1 MTCLQKRILA
11 DWRGRSGL
19 HLRYANILT
28 VIYELIF
35 SKPVGAPE
43 KGTVTLAKK
52 KEREME
58 RNRKADRAF
67 GATNLNWV

>member
-19 HLRYANILT
+19 HLRYANILM

-43 KGTVTLAKK
+43 KAQLHWPKKK
-52 KEREME
+52 KERWKE
-58 RNRKADRAF
+58 REKQIELL
-67 GATNLNWV
+67 GQPT